1 MSRSYYG
8 WAPYV
13 SVAGRRAKAAGD
25 LAALRG
31 KGQAVAPVI
40 IATRAIATTFWGR
53 AWCDN
58 LECYRDLAYRL
69 ERGRSYVRNGAILDL
84 RVMPRK
90 VTALVSGTEV
100 YRVEIKIADVPAK
113 HWQSICRDC
122 TGGIDSLV
130 DLLRGRLSEGVM
142 ERICRPDTGLF
153 PRPAEIQFSCSC
165 PDYASM
171 CKHVA
176 AALYGV
182 GARLDEKPELL
193 FRLRAV
199 DESDLLGQLEAG
211 ALLATTRPDAGKI
224 LQADDMSALFGIEMA
239 SEEPAGEPVAAPAT
253 ARRKLLAR
261 PKAGPGRPSEPPQ
274 PVADPTGGRRAEPA
288 RSRRKQRGVPES
300 AIELT
305 PDGYVKWWK

>member
-13 SVAGRRAKAAGD
+13 SVAGRRAKAEGD
-25 LAALRG
+25 LAALRRKG
-31 KGQAVAPVI
+31 KAVNPVI

-58 LECYRDLAYRL
+58 LEGYRDVAYRL
-69 ERGRSYVRNGAILDL
+69 DRGRSYIRNGAVLDL
-84 RVMPRK
+84 QVAPRK
-90 VTALVSGTEV
+90 VTALVSGTAV
-100 YRVEIKIADVPAK
+100 YRVEIKIAEVPAK
-113 HWQSICRDC
+113 QWQSICRDC

-142 ERICRPDTGLF
+142 ERICRQDTGLF
-153 PRPAEIQFSCSC
+153 PRPAEILFSCSC

-199 DESDLLGQLEAG
+199 DESDLLGQFD
-211 ALLATTRPDAGKI
+211 ALALVATTRPDAGKI
-224 LQADDMSALFGIEMA
+224 LEADDMSALFGIEMA
-239 SEEPAGEPVAAPAT
+239 DDEPAAEPVTAPAA
-253 ARRKLLAR
+253 ARKNVRVP
-261 PKAGPGRPSEPPQ
+261 PKAGQGVPR
-274 PVADPTGGRRAEPA
+274 EPA
-288 RSRRKQRGVPES
+288 KTARKQRTAS
-300 AIELT
+300 KTAIELT